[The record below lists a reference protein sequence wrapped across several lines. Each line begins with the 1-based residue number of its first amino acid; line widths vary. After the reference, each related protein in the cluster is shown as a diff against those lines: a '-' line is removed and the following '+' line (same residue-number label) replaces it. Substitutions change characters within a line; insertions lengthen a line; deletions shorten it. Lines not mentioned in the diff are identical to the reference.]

1 MEFNGIK
8 IPTNGKKVTIT
19 PNHGDATVKLKKE
32 DVIIIFDEKYFILWK
47 NEFVRV
53 AVKILEQVFEG
64 YFDFKISTN
73 MTGALYARFSLKG
86 GENYEVSCQR
96 YYTFIDIVSQISMPL
111 PMDYFVTAEKA
122 QKTLSN
128 LKLGDEKQYEKIIIY
143 DNNKQQID
151 DKNFQ
156 LKNLSNPK
164 LYFSVGPN
172 QKSSVATTQNI
183 NKLTTQYLDSPPVGY
198 QQPGST
204 QPKAPFVYYPKL
216 DELKSSDN
224 GTKQSSSNSNEE
236 NQSPLLRYNTGTKL
250 VIHFICEESV
260 GKKFE
265 SFDERI
271 ASNMTIGELSNF
283 ISNKYGIHGQ
293 VKLHYLKDHTE
304 GIEEE
309 KTIKDIIKN
318 LQQKD
323 EKNKI
328 NNILYVGR
336 IKSSKSSTKLE
347 PVQPTDVDD
356 DDDVDDD
363 NDNDNENNENKKD
376 HPNKSTKKSKPSIK
390 KMIPKIT
397 PVSNDGEKLPESDKG
412 KNKNII
418 FTFVFNNQE
427 EDMSIPSESLL
438 KNQNKKLHQI
448 FDIESDQKLE
458 FTSQV
463 NGEEEK
469 SIEDENQPMKTFTDK
484 VIHIYIQGELSSPI
498 QLEQLNTEQENNLS
512 VLTKYLARLISG
524 YLFIGEYQEAFHQ
537 ILGKIG
543 EGATSCTYIVFDKRI
558 NKMICKKVIKIKDGK
573 EFKTAQNAVKEFEVM
588 LSLDHPCICKA
599 IGYNTSEKVE
609 EGVTAVAIFMEYLEH
624 N

>member
-1 MEFNGIK
+1 M
-8 IPTNGKKVTIT
+8 
-19 PNHGDATVKLKKE
+19 
-32 DVIIIFDEKYFILWK
+32 
-47 NEFVRV
+47 
-53 AVKILEQVFEG
+53 
-64 YFDFKISTN
+64 
-73 MTGALYARFSLKG
+73 
-86 GENYEVSCQR
+86 
-96 YYTFIDIVSQISMPL
+96 
-111 PMDYFVTAEKA
+111 
-122 QKTLSN
+122 
-128 LKLGDEKQYEKIIIY
+128 
-143 DNNKQQID
+143 
-151 DKNFQ
+151 
-156 LKNLSNPK
+156 KNLSNQK
-164 LYFSVGPN
+164 LYFS
-172 QKSSVATTQNI
+172 
-183 NKLTTQYLDSPPVGY
+183 
-198 QQPGST
+198 
-204 QPKAPFVYYPKL
+204 
-216 DELKSSDN
+216 SDN
-224 GTKQSSSNSNEE
+224 ETKQSSFNSNEE

-427 EDMSIPSESLL
+427 EDISIPSESLL

-448 FDIESDQKLE
+448 FDIEPDQKLE